1 MKLLYEESFQHLEE
15 GSVVKGRVI
24 RVDRD
29 QVLVDVGYKSEGV
42 VSLREFS
49 DPRLAEVGSE
59 VEVLLEQTEDQDG
72 MVVLSKRKADRMKN
86 WERLVEVFD
95 SGEVMEGKIT
105 CRVKGGYNVD
115 LGMETFLPASQVSLR
130 PSGPPGSHVGKVLR
144 FKIIKL
150 NRRRKNVVLSHRV
163 VLEEEREVSRDRIF
177 KELEIGQLR
186 KGEVKNITDF
196 GAFVDLGGIDGLLHI
211 TDMSWGRIS
220 HPSEVVAVG
229 DEIEV
234 MVLNFNREKQ
244 KISLGLKQKTPS
256 PWENVEERYPVDSR
270 QKGRVVNITDYG
282 AFVELE
288 KGVEGLV
295 HISEMSWTRRLGH
308 PTEVVAIGDVV
319 EVVVLAIDTAK
330 HKISLGMRQV
340 DANPWTL
347 VKEKYPVGTRIT
359 GRIRN
364 LTDYGAFM
372 EVEEGIDGLIHVS
385 DLSWERRVNHPSE
398 VLKKGDRVEAVVL
411 SISPD
416 DKRIGL
422 GIKQLHGD
430 PWSTVAEDYQV
441 GQLISGIV
449 VKTVS
454 FGAFVG
460 LEGGIEGLAHV
471 SQLGSE
477 GVVRV
482 EDVVTVGDRVEAEI
496 VRLEPEKKKM
506 GLAIKK
512 VLEKAAV
519 KETEAPAEAETGVP
533 AAAEPGAAVAD
544 ESAGPTEPEATA
556 EPEAT
561 VEPEAVVPVEPA
573 EPDAPAP
580 VEPEAPAEP
589 DAPAPV
595 ELEAP
600 AEPDVPAP
608 SGPEEPSQPGEAEP
622 TQGEAGESGD
632 PTP

>member
-86 WERLVEVFD
+86 WEKLVTAFD
-95 SGEVMEGKIT
+95 DGEIMEGKIT
-105 CRVKGGYNVD
+105 SRVKGGYNVD

-150 NRRRKNVVLSHRV
+150 NKRRKNVVLSHRV
-163 VLEEEREVSRDRIF
+163 VLEEEREVSRERVF

-319 EVVVLAIDTAK
+319 EIVVLSIDTAK

-340 DANPWTL
+340 EANPWTL

-411 SISPD
+411 SISPS

-430 PWSTVAEDYQV
+430 PWSTVAEDYKV
-441 GQLISGIV
+441 GQVISGTV

-454 FGAFVG
+454 FGAFVA

-471 SQLGSE
+471 SQLGRE
-477 GVVRV
+477 EVARV

-506 GLAIKK
+506 GLAIKE
-512 VLEKAAV
+512 VLETA
-519 KETEAPAEAETGVP
+519 
-533 AAAEPGAAVAD
+533 AAAEPEASTEAETEVPAV
-544 ESAGPTEPEATA
+544 A
-556 EPEAT
+556 EPEA
-561 VEPEAVVPVEPA
+561 PA
-573 EPDAPAP
+573 LAP
-580 VEPEAPAEP
+580 VEPEAQAG
-589 DAPAPV
+589 
-595 ELEAP
+595 
-600 AEPDVPAP
+600 PDVPGSAESETPAP
-608 SGPEEPSQPGEAEP
+608 SELEESGASEPETAAPSELEEPGASEPETVALSEPEEPGASESETPAPSEPEEPSQPE
-622 TQGEAGESGD
+622 
-632 PTP
+632 

>member
-24 RVDRD
+24 RVERD

-42 VSLREFS
+42 VSLKEFT
-49 DPRLAEVGSE
+49 DPGMAAVGSE

-229 DEIEV
+229 DNIEV
-234 MVLNFNREKQ
+234 MVLNFNSEKQ
-244 KISLGLKQKTPS
+244 KISLGLKQRTPS
-256 PWENVEERYPVDSR
+256 PWENVEERYPVDSH